1 MQRYPLPRLAAHG
14 TVLSNAGSNIAGG
27 GKKMD
32 QTPDAKETIAK
43 LMENLGTIGAFML
56 SEARAFLRKS
66 WGASREEFMAAVD
79 QIARN
84 MKASGKMA
92 AKDIEAAAE
101 QVKKSWGLLNK
112 EKDLDWDNF
121 LTEIKTR
128 LNAIGTITEETFD
141 LVVNQAKGAL
151 DRRWTAMGRLGEEQL
166 KAFQAQ
172 SEQMAKIVKC
182 QWGVFQDTMEKTGKR
197 IDRALDAAWEAW
209 KKKD

>member
-1 MQRYPLPRLAAHG
+1 
-14 TVLSNAGSNIAGG
+14 
-27 GKKMD
+27 MD
-32 QTPDAKETIAK
+32 PSPDAKETIAR
-43 LMENLGTIGAFML
+43 LMENLGTLGAFML

-92 AKDIEAAAE
+92 AEDIEAAAE
-101 QVKKSWGLLNK
+101 QIKKSWEILDK
-112 EKDLDWDNF
+112 ERNLDWDKF

-128 LNAIGTITEETFD
+128 LDTIGTITEETFD
-141 LVVNQAKGAL
+141 LVVNQAKGVL
-151 DRRWTAMGRLGEEQL
+151 DRQWTSMGRLGEEQL

-172 SEQMAKIVKC
+172 SEQMAKIMRC
-182 QWGVFQDTMEKTGKR
+182 QWGVFRDSMDQTGKR